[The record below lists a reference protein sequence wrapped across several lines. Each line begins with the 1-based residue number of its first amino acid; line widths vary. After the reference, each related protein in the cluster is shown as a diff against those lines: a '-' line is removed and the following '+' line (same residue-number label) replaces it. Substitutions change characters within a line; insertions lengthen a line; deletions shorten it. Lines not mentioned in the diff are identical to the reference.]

1 MLLVQVPG
9 GLFIHSNIE
18 FYTCIRELRGTTNSM
33 FKKCQN
39 LGSVNLTPQ
48 NLAQLRTDLLVSY
61 RLIDGKSTD
70 M

>member
-1 MLLVQVPG
+1 MLLVQFHG

-61 RLIDGKSTD
+61 RLIDGESTD